1 MFTLELPSCL
11 LEIPIYAYTL
21 LSQVLIRCSL
31 LQADWLEL
39 DNNEK
44 ATLQIDMPDC
54 YTMQPI
60 LRGIT
65 SR

>member
-21 LSQVLIRCSL
+21 LSQILIRCSL
-31 LQADWLEL
+31 LQADWLIM

-44 ATLQIDMPDC
+44 AILHIDMSDF

-60 LRGIT
+60 LRGII

>member
-1 MFTLELPSCL
+1 MFTLELSSRL

-31 LQADWLEL
+31 LQADWLVL

-54 YTMQPI
+54 
-60 LRGIT
+60 
-65 SR
+65 